1 MARRG
6 DFMGEVP
13 GPDCVNRLY
22 AVAHVDRGDGMI
34 VVLKVRA
41 ADIFHRSRVRWR
53 SICWGC

>member
-1 MARRG
+1 
-6 DFMGEVP
+6 MGEVP